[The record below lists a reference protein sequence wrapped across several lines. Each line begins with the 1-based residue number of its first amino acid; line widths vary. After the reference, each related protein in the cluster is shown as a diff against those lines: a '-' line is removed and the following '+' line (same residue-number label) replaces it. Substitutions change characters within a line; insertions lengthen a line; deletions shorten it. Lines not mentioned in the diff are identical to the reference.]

1 MPYAAAPCVADAFT
15 DTKDGRGITW
25 GLAHFINLGGKEKF
39 HSKLIRFDCDLSL
52 DVSDPEMKKHHV
64 YHSAE
69 VYFKQGLTDKQKE
82 RITEENGALLKN

>member
-52 DVSDPEMKKHHV
+52 DIHDPEMKEHRVKHTPG
-64 YHSAE
+64 
-69 VYFKQGLTDKQKE
+69 VYFKLFF
-82 RITEENGALLKN
+82 